1 MIKKIYTYKLS
12 FWIILLF
19 LVVLS
24 SKNATAQ
31 KYSEYD
37 VKAAYVYNFAKF
49 IKWPQNYF
57 DKKDVL
63 VIGVY
68 KNQNFGE
75 VLERVLENKKI
86 KNKFWEIIFI
96 NTIDEIEEC
105 DILFVSNC
113 SGEESLKVLKKVN
126 KKNVLT
132 IGNNIPKFCQYGG
145 IINFTPKGSRKRF
158 EINNNAAIKH
168 KINISSKLLT
178 LARIITKDEI
188 EF

>member
-1 MIKKIYTYKLS
+1 MIKKIYTYKLKI
-12 FWIILLF
+12 WLILLF
-19 LVVLS
+19 LTILTYKSAV
-24 SKNATAQ
+24 AQ
-31 KYSEYD
+31 KYSEYY

-49 IKWPQNYF
+49 IEWPPKYF

-63 VIGVY
+63 IIGIY

-96 NTIDEIEEC
+96 NSVNEIENC

-113 SGEESLKVLKKVN
+113 TKDESYKVLKKIN
-126 KKNVLT
+126 KKSILT
-132 IGNNIPKFCQYGG
+132 IGNNIPMFCQNGG

-158 EINNNAAIKH
+158 EINNNVAIKH
-168 KINISSKLLT
+168 NIKISSKLLT

>member
-1 MIKKIYTYKLS
+1 M
-12 FWIILLF
+12 F
-19 LVVLS
+19 
-24 SKNATAQ
+24 AQ

-49 IKWPQNYF
+49 ISWPSNYF
-57 DKKDVL
+57 ANKDVL

-75 VLERVLENKKI
+75 ILEQVLENKKI
-86 KNKFWEIIFI
+86 KNKFWEIVFM
-96 NTIDEIEEC
+96 NSVDEIEDC

-113 SGEESLKVLKKVN
+113 SKEESLKLLKKVD

-132 IGNNIPKFCQYGG
+132 IGNNIPNFCQYGG

-168 KINISSKLLT
+168 KIKISSKLLT
-178 LARIITKDEI
+178 LARIITKNEI